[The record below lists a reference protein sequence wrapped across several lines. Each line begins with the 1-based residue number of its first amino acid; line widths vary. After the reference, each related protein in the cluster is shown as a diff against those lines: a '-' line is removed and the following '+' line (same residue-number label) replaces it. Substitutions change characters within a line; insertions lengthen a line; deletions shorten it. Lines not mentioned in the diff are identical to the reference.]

1 MSIAVDN
8 QGAGHPTLQGS
19 LWPRSLRSLI
29 SGLTPAQH
37 FLGVSLLILV
47 SGMAVVGWWVSAQV
61 ERGMLNRAGYTTALY
76 VDSFVANPVQ
86 ELVESA
92 PPSSEAVA
100 RLEQLL
106 AGTKLGQEVVAFKVW
121 SPDGTVI
128 YSADPALIGR
138 SFPIGDSLRQSL
150 EGTVTAEL
158 SELDDAENFRERV
171 QADRLLEIYSPI
183 RSDGTGEVIASVEY
197 YQRVDDLERLIAI
210 SQQRSWLTVLVVT
223 LVMYLLLWGFVRRAS
238 ATIVDQRVELQ
249 AQVSRLQELLARN
262 VELDE
267 RVRRAAARSTAYNE
281 RVLRRISSELH
292 DGPAQYI
299 GLASL
304 RLDRVLAACE
314 GLPDATRVSEDVEA
328 IQGALSQAMLE
339 VRAISAGLGLPQLDK
354 LALGDVALK
363 AVRAHERRTN
373 STVEL
378 VVATPPDL
386 ACCSAS
392 KITVYRVIQEGLTNA
407 FRHARGAQQRVE
419 LELSQN
425 QIALRVS
432 DTGPGFE
439 PPLTGEWGEH
449 MGLAGMRDRVES
461 LGGEFAILSQPGS
474 TVLRALIPL
483 HVSQEG
489 L

>member
-8 QGAGHPTLQGS
+8 QGPGKPTLQAS
-19 LWPRSLRSLI
+19 LGLRLLRTLI

-47 SGMAVVGWWVSAQV
+47 CGMATVGWWISAQV
-61 ERGMLNRAGYTTALY
+61 ERAMLNRAGYTTALY
-76 VDSFVANPVQ
+76 VDSFVAKPVQ
-86 ELVESA
+86 ELVESS
-92 PPSSEAVA
+92 PPSEEAVT

-121 SPDGTVI
+121 SLDGTVI

-138 SFPIGDSLRQSL
+138 NFPISDALQQSL
-150 EGTVTAEL
+150 EGTVTAHL
-158 SELDDAENFRERV
+158 SNLDNAENVRERV

-197 YQRVDDLERLIAI
+197 YQRVDDLERTIAF
-210 SQQRSWLTVLVVT
+210 SQQRSWLLVIVIT
-223 LVMYLLLWGFVRRAS
+223 LVMYLLLGGFVQRAS
-238 ATIVDQRVELQ
+238 TTIVEQRVELQ
-249 AQVSRLQELLARN
+249 TQVSRLKNLLARN

-314 GLPDATRVSEDVEA
+314 GLPDTVRLAEDVDA

-339 VRAISAGLGLPQLDK
+339 IRAISAGLGLPQLDK
-354 LALGDVALK
+354 LALADVALK

-373 STVEL
+373 SVVEL
-378 VVATPPDL
+378 DITLPPDL
-386 ACCSAS
+386 VCCSVS
-392 KITVYRVIQEGLTNA
+392 KITIYRVIQEGLTNA
-407 FRHARGAQQRVE
+407 FRHAHGAQQRVE
-419 LELSQN
+419 LGLSGDR
-425 QIALRVS
+425 IALRVS

-439 PPLTGEWGEH
+439 PPLPGEWGEH

-461 LGGEFAILSQPGS
+461 LGGEFTILSQPGN
-474 TVLRALIPL
+474 TVLVALIPL